1 MRMLLRK
8 SRMLRRRMVTR
19 GGGGR
24 IRVEKDEA

>member
-8 SRMLRRRMVTR
+8 SRMLRRRMVAR

-24 IRVEKDEA
+24 IGVEKDEA